1 MGTMTRLCLF
11 AGAHGG
17 ATGAY
22 QGFIALYLQAAGL
35 NVRQVGMVMAAAP
48 LACILAQPCW
58 GALGDKARRKGWVL
72 ALMAGLSAALLLA
85 LPLGRGLGMAGL
97 LAINTL
103 FAACFTA
110 LQPMG
115 TPNCLRRW
123 AGERGLARS
132 SYGRGWPLP
141 WPRWRGDT
149 WRGGGRDGH
158 WRWRRRC
165 WV

>member
-58 GALGDKARRKGWVL
+58 GALGDKARRKDG
-72 ALMAGLSAALLLA
+72 
-85 LPLGRGLGMAGL
+85 
-97 LAINTL
+97 
-103 FAACFTA
+103 C
-110 LQPMG
+110 
-115 TPNCLRRW
+115 
-123 AGERGLARS
+123 
-132 SYGRGWPLP
+132 
-141 WPRWRGDT
+141 WR
-149 WRGGGRDGH
+149 
-158 WRWRRRC
+158 
-165 WV
+165 